1 MMEWIQLPFDV
12 VWKEMESV
20 EMTGYSWTYDN
31 ILTGAFRYLTAM
43 DSVKYVIG
51 RK

>member
-1 MMEWIQLPFDV
+1 
-12 VWKEMESV
+12 
-20 EMTGYSWTYDN
+20 MTGHSWTYDN
-31 ILTGAFRYLTAM
+31 KFTDAFRYLTAM